1 MHSKIA
7 PWAQDFGYTYP
18 SYVNVDMRRRLPSLW
33 SVFQVSNS
41 QIYEALCYLCTL
53 STVGQTLTFLSTQ
66 KRKFNTGFGNQASC
80 SQTHYIIPL
89 SSVCDKISQAFSK
102 GGPEDMTSCHSNNWC
117 TLMTFQAQKSWIQ
130 GSLYELSHNGHI
142 VLD

>member
-1 MHSKIA
+1 MRIA
-7 PWAQDFGYTYP
+7 TCILTDYPALAINITYICTQKSLPEYIQDSGYTYP
-18 SYVNVDMRRRLPSLW
+18 SYVNIDMRRRLPSLW

-117 TLMTFQAQKSWIQ
+117 TPMTF
-130 GSLYELSHNGHI
+130 
-142 VLD
+142 